1 VGKTTTASALAL
13 RMARAGRPC
22 LVVSTDPAHS
32 LGDLFDQRIGDR
44 EVELAP
50 GLHGMELDP
59 DREVDRYLDRV
70 RENMQGYVRPA
81 MYHEIE
87 RQLELSRHAPGAIEA
102 ATMDRIADLM
112 ARVVSGGDHEGR
124 PGGGEDPGEPG
135 GRPPEV
141 IIFDT
146 APTGHTLRLLALP
159 EIMAAWTD
167 GLLRHR
173 DRSDSFGRALDRL
186 AGKRPTER
194 EAAGDE
200 LSYIDQVDEIRDG
213 DDRSR
218 RIREVLLE
226 RRRKFLRARRLLLDP
241 EVTGFLWVL
250 VPEKLPILESEKA
263 LTALRDHKVPVSGLI
278 VNRVL
283 PRGELGHFLEAR
295 RDQEAEYLTRIERLA
310 PGIPRSFIPLLPRDV
325 EGRESLE
332 TIGDHLMGA
341 GDPVVI
347 EAGSE
352 GR

>member
-1 VGKTTTASALAL
+1 MGKTTTASALAL
-13 RMARAGRPC
+13 RMARAGRRC
-22 LVVSTDPAHS
+22 LLVSTDPAHS
-32 LGDLFDQRIGDR
+32 LGDLFDRGIGDR

-59 DREVDRYLDRV
+59 DREVDRYLDQV

-102 ATMDRIADLM
+102 ATMDRIAELM
-112 ARVVSGGDHEGR
+112 TRMVRGR
-124 PGGGEDPGEPG
+124 DPGAG
-135 GRPPEV
+135 KGPPEAGDETGTGHAEV
-141 IIFDT
+141 LIFDT

-173 DRSDSFGRALDRL
+173 ERSDSFGRALDRL
-186 AGKRPTER
+186 AGKRPAE
-194 EAAGDE
+194 EPAAGDE
-200 LSYIDQVDEIRDG
+200 LSYIDQVDETRDG
-213 DDRSR
+213 DARSS

-241 EVTGFLWVL
+241 EITGFLWVL
-250 VPEKLPILESEKA
+250 IPEKLPILESEKA
-263 LTALRDHKVPVSGLI
+263 LTALRDHGVPVSALI

-295 RDQEAEYLTRIERLA
+295 RDQEAEYLSRIERLA

-332 TIGDHLMGA
+332 TIGDHLMGV
-341 GDPVVI
+341 GDPAKTEV
-347 EAGSE
+347 E
-352 GR
+352 